1 MDIKDFKIM
10 IIGRLIGFVI
20 GLVISILMLIY

>member
-20 GLVISILMLIY
+20 GLVISIFILFH